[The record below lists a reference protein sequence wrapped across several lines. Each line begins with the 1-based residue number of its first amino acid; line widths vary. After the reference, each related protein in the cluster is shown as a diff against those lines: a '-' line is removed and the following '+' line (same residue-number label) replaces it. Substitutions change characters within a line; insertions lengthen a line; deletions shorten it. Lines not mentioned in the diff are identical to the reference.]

1 MLVQMKDE
9 NKRIERKK
17 YEEKLRVYLEKRKQE
32 IKKNENTKRS

>member
-1 MLVQMKDE
+1 MKDE

-32 IKKNENTKRS
+32 IKNNANSQRS